1 MKIKGR
7 RQSDNVVDIREPRAA
22 AKYELNRQAS
32 DPMETQ
38 VRQSVNEYLARG
50 VQDAFERDKFAAE
63 MLLGPR
69 WKD

>member
-7 RQSDNVVDIREPRAA
+7 RQSDNVVDIRQPREAV
-22 AKYELNRQAS
+22 KHELNQRAQNPLQQGVEIA
-32 DPMETQ
+32 
-38 VRQSVNEYLARG
+38 VNDYLARG
-50 VQDAFERDKFAAE
+50 VQDTFGREAAAME